1 MVSKG
6 RRPEDD
12 GIDFDKDNEVRILMP
27 SFIDFFFKKKKR
39 KEKKLHVCSV
49 NV

>member
-27 SFIDFFFKKKKR
+27 SFIDFFFFKKKEKKR
-39 KEKKLHVCSV
+39 KKVTCV
-49 NV
+49 